1 MRPAKLRD
9 TFSIFVK
16 RALLPILLGGT
27 ICLAADRPNIL
38 WLTSEDHGPHLG
50 AYGDDYADTPNLD
63 VLARR
68 GMLYRNAWS
77 TAPVCAPARTAII
90 SGVYPPSSGAHH
102 MRSRVRL
109 PGSMKL
115 YPQYLRESGY
125 YCSNNVKEDY
135 NVEKPGRVWDESS
148 REAHWRKRGAE
159 QPFFAVFNFTE
170 SHESQI
176 RRRPHKLQ
184 HDPAKVRV
192 PAYHPDTPEVRL
204 DWAQYYDKVTEV
216 DALAGKVLKE
226 LAADGLAEE
235 TIVFFYADHGPGMP
249 RGKRW
254 TYNSG
259 LHVPLIIY
267 VPEKYHGLAGPG
279 YKPGGE
285 SDRLVGFIDLAPTVL
300 SLAGIQPPKH
310 FQGGAFLGPH
320 AAPAPDYQFAF
331 RDRMDE
337 RYDMTRAVR
346 DRRYLY
352 VRNYKPH
359 KRYGQHVDYM
369 FKTPTTRVWHALFKT
384 GKLNA
389 AQSRFWKTKPAE
401 ELYDIE
407 ADPDEI
413 RNLADSPR
421 GRPIARRLREVLGS
435 WQSRIRDLGFLP
447 EGEIHSRSRGMTPYE
462 AARDAERYPY
472 EAIARMADI
481 ASSLR
486 RGVDEEL
493 GKGLRASD
501 SAVRYWAA
509 LGILMRGREAV
520 CRFDGGLRDALVD
533 PSPFVRTVAAQ
544 ALGVYGNDSDAE
556 KALAVLLELA
566 HLERNGLYV
575 SVAALNAIDAM
586 DQRAQSAAATIA
598 ALPTA
603 SPAVDD
609 RMGHYVSDL
618 IRKTLA
624 DFE

>member
-1 MRPAKLRD
+1 MVVIP
-9 TFSIFVK
+9 
-16 RALLPILLGGT
+16 LLFGGT
-27 ICLAADRPNIL
+27 IRAAAERPNIL
-38 WLTSEDHGPHLG
+38 WITSEDHGPHLG
-50 AYGDDYADTPNLD
+50 AYGDDYANTPNLD
-63 VLARR
+63 RLAGR

-77 TAPVCAPARTAII
+77 TAPVCAPARTTII

-115 YPQYLRESGY
+115 YPQYLREAGY
-125 YCSNNVKEDY
+125 YCTNNSKEDY

-148 REAHWRKRGAE
+148 SYAHWRRRVGE
-159 QPFFAVFNFTE
+159 QPFFAVFNFTQ
-170 SHESQI
+170 SHESRI
-176 RRRPHKLQ
+176 RARPHKLK

-192 PAYHPDTPEVRL
+192 PAYHPDTAEVRL

-216 DALAGKVLKE
+216 DTLAGNLLAE
-226 LAADGLAEE
+226 LAAEGSADD

-259 LHVPLIIY
+259 LLVPLIVY
-267 VPEKYHGLAGPG
+267 VPRKYRDLAGPR

-300 SLAGIQPPKH
+300 SLAGIEPPKH

-320 AAPAPDYQFAF
+320 AVPAPDYQFAF

-346 DRRYLY
+346 DKRFLY
-352 VRNYKPH
+352 VRNHKPH
-359 KRYGQHVDYM
+359 KLYGQHVDYM
-369 FKTPTTRVWHALFKT
+369 FKTPTTRVWRSLFKE

-389 AQSRFWKTKPAE
+389 AQSRFWRAKPAE
-401 ELYDIE
+401 ELYDLE

-413 RNLADSPR
+413 HNLADLPR
-421 GRPIARRLREVLGS
+421 GRPIARRMREVLGS

-447 EGEIHSRSRGMTPYE
+447 EGEIHSRSQGMTPYE
-462 AARDAERYPY
+462 AARDERRYPY
-472 EAIARMADI
+472 EAIESMADV
-481 ASSLR
+481 ASSLKP
-486 RGVDEEL
+486 GVDEEL
-493 GKGLRASD
+493 QKGLRAAD

-509 LGILMRGREAV
+509 LGVLMRGRAAV
-520 CRFDGGLRDALVD
+520 GRFEGGLREALVD

-544 ALGVYGNDSDAE
+544 ALGVYGTDSDAE
-556 KALAVLLELA
+556 KALAALLELA

-586 DQRAQSAAATIA
+586 DERARGAAATLA
-598 ALPTA
+598 KLPTESA
-603 SPAVDD
+603 SVAP